1 MEALSLV
8 NIEDEMRQSYMDYA
22 MSVIV
27 GRALPDV
34 RDGLKPV
41 QRRVLFAMF
50 EEGHLPGKKH
60 SKCAGVVGEVL
71 KRLHPHG
78 DQPVYDAL
86 VRLAQPWNMRY
97 PLIDGQGNFGSVDG
111 DPPAAY
117 RYTECRMT
125 KLSEQLLADI
135 GKDTV
140 DFQPNFDDSSE
151 EPTVL
156 PAIAPNLLI
165 NGAQGIAVGMA
176 CRMPPHNLSEVIT
189 ATIALITD
197 PEISSEELIRLL
209 PGPDFPTGGMILGRS
224 GIRQSFLTG
233 RGTIQVRG
241 RVEVER
247 IKTAT
252 REVDALIVHEIPYQV
267 NKTTLIERIAELM
280 TEKIVEGIAKLRDE
294 SDRSG
299 MRIVMELK
307 RDATAEVVL
316 NQLYKSSPLQIGFGV
331 NNLAI
336 VEGQPV
342 TLSSRDL
349 MNRFIDHRRDVV
361 TRRTQFEL
369 KKAQERMHILEGF
382 RIALLNLDEVIQ
394 IIRSAESPKDAK
406 DALIGR
412 FQLSDIQSQ
421 AILDLRLQKLTGLE
435 RLAIEQEHGE
445 LAAEIQRL
453 IGILA
458 DAKKVDAIIIEELE
472 RVREEYGD
480 ARRTEIIEDE
490 GDEILLEDLIEDKEM
505 AVTISHAGYVKSTP
519 LKEYRQQRRGG
530 KGISGAATKQQDYI
544 EHLFVASAKSYILFT
559 TSRGRLYWLKVYQIP
574 ESGRVSHGRALVNLL
589 NLEPND
595 KITAIIPIQAF
606 TESSYLVMATQRGII
621 KKSNLTDFARAKNN
635 GIIACS
641 LDEGDLLIGVGVTS
655 GQDDIVLCT
664 RQGMSIRFNE
674 DNVRAMGRTA
684 RGVKGIAL
692 DEGDEVISMTTSP
705 QAAPQPG
712 ETTGEV
718 ESPEGEAD
726 IVVSDTEITLFTI
739 CERGFGKRSP
749 LSSYRPQNRGGR
761 GLIDIQTGEKN
772 GPVVSSFLI
781 PPDAGVLLMT
791 SGGKAIRFAAKDVR
805 VLGRNT
811 RGVKLV
817 NLDEGEQ
824 VLAATP
830 LVLEEEVQ

>member
-125 KLSEQLLADI
+125 KLSERLLADI

-140 DFQPNFDDSSE
+140 DFLPNFDDSSE
-151 EPTVL
+151 EPSVL
-156 PAIAPNLLI
+156 PSVAPNLLI

-176 CRMPPHNLSEVIT
+176 CRMPPHNLTEGISAI
-189 ATIALITD
+189 IALIND
-197 PEISSEELIRLL
+197 PEISNEELIDLI
-209 PGPDFPTGGMILGRS
+209 PGPDFPTGGMILGRA
-224 GIRQSFLTG
+224 GIRQAFLTG
-233 RGTIQVRG
+233 RGNVQIRAK
-241 RVEVER
+241 VEVER
-247 IKTAT
+247 LKTPT

-267 NKTTLIERIAELM
+267 NKTTLIERIAELIND
-280 TEKIVEGIAKLRDE
+280 KVVEGISKLRDE

-342 TLSSRDL
+342 TLSTRDL

-369 KKAQERMHILEGF
+369 KKAEERMHILEGF

-394 IIRSAESPKDAK
+394 LIRSAQSPKDAR
-406 DALIGR
+406 DGLIARFALSE
-412 FQLSDIQSQ
+412 LQSQ
-421 AILDLRLQKLTGLE
+421 AILELRLQKLTGLE

-445 LAAEIQRL
+445 LAAEIERL
-453 IGILA
+453 KSILA
-458 DAKKVDAIIIEELE
+458 DTKKVDSIIVGELE
-472 RVREEYGD
+472 GLREEFGD
-480 ARRTEIIEDE
+480 ERRTQIVEDE
-490 GDEILLEDLIEDKEM
+490 GDEIVLEDLIEDREM
-505 AVTISHAGYVKSTP
+505 AVTISHAGYAKSTP
-519 LKEYRQQRRGG
+519 VKEYRQQRRGG
-530 KGISGAATKQQDYI
+530 KGVSGASTKDQDYI
-544 EHLFVASAKSYILFT
+544 EHLFVASSKSYILFT

-574 ESGRVSHGRALVNLL
+574 ESGRVSRGRALINLL
-589 NLEPND
+589 QLEPND

-606 TESSYLVMATQRGII
+606 TENSYLVMATQRGII
-621 KKSNLTDFARAKNN
+621 KKSSLTDFARAKKH

-641 LDEGDLLIGVGVTS
+641 LDEGDLLVGVGVTN

-674 DNVRAMGRTA
+674 DNVRAVGRTA
-684 RGVKGIAL
+684 RGVKGISL
-692 DEGDEVISMTTSP
+692 EEGDEVISMTTSP
-705 QAAPQPG
+705 RG
-712 ETTGEV
+712 L
-718 ESPEGEAD
+718 ESESEAVEGEEE
-726 IVVSDTEITLFTI
+726 ILVSDTELTLFTV
-739 CERGFGKRSP
+739 CERGYGKRTP
-749 LSSYRPQNRGGR
+749 LTSYRVQNRGGK
-761 GLIDIQTGEKN
+761 GLIDIQTGSRN
-772 GPVVSSFLI
+772 GSVVSSFLVPADVGI
-781 PPDAGVLLMT
+781 LLMT
-791 SGGKAIRFAAKDVR
+791 SGGKVIRFAAKDVP
-805 VLGRNT
+805 VHGRNT
-811 RGVKLV
+811 LGVKLV
-817 NLDEGEQ
+817 NVDEGEQ
-824 VLAATP
+824 VMAATP
-830 LVLEEEVQ
+830 LVLEEEESSS